1 MVLYSWQDI
10 HEVPDSPGV
19 YAWYYRHQLGTWDI
33 NQISAQVTELNQKG
47 QTDQA
52 ERVVRTFLETK
63 LFRPFMEMPY
73 KAVIR
78 GALKPTY
85 RGDLAHD
92 LPISGDVVRRISED
106 PGRLF
111 FIKQVLENAVP
122 RFSSPIYIGMSD
134 RLRRRLLKHKH
145 LINSY
150 LEDGLYTPIGPTE
163 VADQSFA
170 KQVVRRGFD
179 VTRLAVTVQPIEA
192 TANEHLDVENILN
205 RINFPLCGSQ

>member
-1 MVLYSWQDI
+1 MVLFSWQDI

-19 YAWYYRHQLGTWDI
+19 YAWYYRHQVGKWDI
-33 NQISAQVTELNQKG
+33 DQISSQVTALTQKG
-47 QTDQA
+47 QVDEA
-52 ERVVRTFLETK
+52 ESLVRNFLESK

-78 GALKPTY
+78 GPLKPTY
-85 RGDLAHD
+85 KGDLLHD
-92 LPISGDVVRRISED
+92 LPISGDVIRRIAED

-111 FIKQVLENAVP
+111 LIKQVLENAVP
-122 RFSSPIYIGMSD
+122 RFASPIYIGMSD

-145 LINSY
+145 LIVSY
-150 LEDGLYTPIGPTE
+150 LEDGSYSPVGPTE
-163 VADQSFA
+163 ASDQSFA

-179 VTRLAVTVQPIEA
+179 VTRLIVTVQSIEA